1 MAKKILTKSDKNFQ
15 ENIDEISRNQ
25 DREQPRNINEAKV
38 RKILMKQN
46 WKSKI
51 ENFKEILM
59 NQKSESKIYC
69 IYLKLQKA

>member
-1 MAKKILTKSDKNFQ
+1 MAKKILTKSDKNFK

-38 RKILMKQN
+38 REILMKQN
-46 WKSKI
+46 WKSRI

-59 NQKSESKIYC
+59 NQKSESEYTVFI
-69 IYLKLQKA
+69 